1 MSQLLSINPPLS
13 HSRSQS
19 GGALLEMV
27 MVLLMEMSSLLEQS
41 LQCPVCKEVFQ
52 EPVLLRC
59 SHTFC
64 RECVLRCWELGAAGV
79 CPECRS
85 PSDALRDPPT
95 CNRAVKNL
103 CEAFLRQVRGAASF
117 FSSSGRMELL
127 MRKQLQEE
135 EERGSPSEAQALCS
149 NHSLPLE
156 LFCLEDRRL
165 LCRAC
170 EEEAEHHGHR
180 CSPAPDAARDLKF
193 PKVGACFMELMLLW
207 RCSIENVWI
216 LGSGRSVAFE
226 SLTEQMRNVRGA
238 PGPSPDSQHL
248 RNTAICICRDDDLRS
263 SLKPL
268 QEKLGVLK
276 SEKLTCS
283 LRGKLI
289 QNQAEQTESDLR
301 KEFADLHRFLHEEEE
316 LRLTQLREEEEQKMK
331 VLEHHI
337 RLLNRRLVE
346 LEEVVK
352 QSEEEIRSS
361 DISFLKLHLQK
372 LHGAAAGPQDQHP
385 GSEELEK
392 SPELQI
398 DVAKHLGNL
407 KSSIWRKMR
416 SIAQSFPV
424 VLDPNTSHP
433 CLRLSGSLSSLRF
446 RPSPPQPLL
455 FPDSFESCPSVLGS
469 EFLGSGTHCW
479 DVEVASNRCW
489 ALGVI
494 SESAVQTRL
503 DPPST
508 GLWRLGFVNGKLG
521 QGQSGEFLMPLALQP
536 TLRRIRVHLDWDGG
550 KVSFLDPLTNTH
562 LHSFSQ
568 RFGERLRPYFCS
580 ACPAQGLRILPSDAA
595 DLEP

>member
-1 MSQLLSINPPLS
+1 MIMRSSASGCRTGSVSVFLSVMSQLLSINPPLS

-103 CEAFLRQVRGAASF
+103 CEAFLRQ
-117 FSSSGRMELL
+117 
-127 MRKQLQEE
+127 LQEE

-180 CSPAPDAARDLKF
+180 CSPAPDAARDLK
-193 PKVGACFMELMLLW
+193 
-207 RCSIENVWI
+207 
-216 LGSGRSVAFE
+216 
-226 SLTEQMRNVRGA
+226 
-238 PGPSPDSQHL
+238 
-248 RNTAICICRDDDLRS
+248 DDLRS